1 VRLVC
6 SGWRCR
12 HDALVM
18 WLLLRQDT
26 TDEGGGVLVRRG
38 GGVAVPQVLRVDR
51 RGAASSEQPHYAHL
65 ARAPG

>member
-1 VRLVC
+1 
-6 SGWRCR
+6 
-12 HDALVM
+12 M

-26 TDEGGGVLVRRG
+26 TDEGVGVLVRRG